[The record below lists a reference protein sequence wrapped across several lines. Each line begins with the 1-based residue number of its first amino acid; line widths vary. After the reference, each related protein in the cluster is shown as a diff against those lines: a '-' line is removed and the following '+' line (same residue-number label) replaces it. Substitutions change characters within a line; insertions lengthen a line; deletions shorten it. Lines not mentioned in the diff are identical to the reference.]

1 MADQQSNET
10 IRQMMAGFSA
20 MQFNLGLLP
29 MQTSQQMAGAQFQAP
44 PPPPPVPHPSQAAMA
59 AMAAHTNMV
68 QQTLQAAQM
77 TRYQPPPSAPM
88 PAISVMG
95 GMSPF
100 AGAMGGFGGGG
111 PGFGGAMPS
120 ATPRLPSIFNPF
132 APQLPASHFTM
143 PAMRSQQIMHAA
155 NSQMMGAVAGIGEG
169 VMGVG
174 GSMLGGALG
183 SLLGPLGTLG
193 GSWLGSKIGHGISN
207 MIFNPTV
214 QDFTRSSDPS
224 DERAVHDERREP
236 QHGDGPRLLAT
247 GGTRHRHRHP
257 PPAARS

>member
-100 AGAMGGFGGGG
+100 AGAMGGFGGGVV
-111 PGFGGAMPS
+111 S
-120 ATPRLPSIFNPF
+120 
-132 APQLPASHFTM
+132 
-143 PAMRSQQIMHAA
+143 
-155 NSQMMGAVAGIGEG
+155 
-169 VMGVG
+169 
-174 GSMLGGALG
+174 
-183 SLLGPLGTLG
+183 
-193 GSWLGSKIGHGISN
+193 
-207 MIFNPTV
+207 
-214 QDFTRSSDPS
+214 
-224 DERAVHDERREP
+224 
-236 QHGDGPRLLAT
+236 
-247 GGTRHRHRHP
+247 
-257 PPAARS
+257 